1 MDSVTAATAQSL
13 SYWPLAV
20 LGISM
25 IFIIVGIAVLRI
37 HPFLVLSLAAIL
49 VGLMSDQLPG
59 VPPMNPLVQAV
70 ELSMSEFGRSAGSIA
85 FVILLA
91 AIIGM
96 CMLESG
102 AADKIVRRSIAVLGE
117 KRAPLALLGSGFF
130 LSIPV
135 FFDTV
140 FFLLIPLARALALR
154 TGRNYILYVLAICT
168 GGVITHVLVAPTPG
182 PLLVAEILRPLGLD
196 LGTSMV
202 AGILCGII
210 PAIGMLYLARWLD
223 IRVPVPLRETP
234 GASLAE
240 LQAIVDKQ
248 DSELPPF
255 LLSVMPVL
263 LPVLMIATASFM
275 GLAETSLPGVV
286 SLLGGASAFDSL
298 KLYIDF
304 IGNKNVAML
313 TGTAIAV
320 YILVRQKKL
329 GLHKVSDAMGPPL
342 ETAGV
347 IILITAAGG
356 AFGAMIRHSGVGD
369 VIKHLADGYGV
380 NYVLLAWVVAAVIR
394 VAQGSGTVAMITAAG
409 LMAAILGDGQALT
422 VHPIYIF
429 LAIGFGALF
438 GSWMND
444 SGFWV
449 VGKLSG
455 FTESETLKTWTVLTV
470 FVSMTGL
477 VQVLLLSWIFPFR

>member
-1 MDSVTAATAQSL
+1 MEPAAVAVESL
-13 SYWPLAV
+13 SYWPLGV

-25 IFIIVGIAVLRI
+25 AFIIIGIAVLRI

-49 VGLMSDQLPG
+49 VGLMSTQLPG

-70 ELSMSEFGRSAGSIA
+70 ELSMSEFGRAAGSIA

-117 KRAPLALLGSGFF
+117 KRAPVALLGSGFF

-154 TGRNYILYVLAICT
+154 TGHNYILYVLAICT

-182 PLLVAEILRPLGLD
+182 PLIVAETLRPLGLD

-202 AGILCGII
+202 VGILCGII
-210 PAIGMLYLARWLD
+210 PAIAMLYLARWLD
-223 IRVPVPLRETP
+223 IKVPVPLRETP
-234 GASLAE
+234 GAPLKD
-240 LQAIVDKQ
+240 LQAIVDKKES
-248 DSELPPF
+248 DLPPF
-255 LLSVMPVL
+255 LLSILPVL
-263 LPVLMIATASFM
+263 LPVLLIAGASFM
-275 GLAETSLPGVV
+275 GLAQTSLPTVV
-286 SLLGGASAFDSL
+286 GLLGGESTFAGI
-298 KLYIDF
+298 KYYVDF
-304 IGNKNVAML
+304 LGNKNVAML
-313 TGTAIAV
+313 LGTAIAV

-329 GLHKVSDAMGPPL
+329 GLHAISDSMGPPL

-356 AFGAMIRHSGVGD
+356 AFGAMIRHTGVGD
-369 VIKHLADGYGV
+369 VIKVMAEGYGI

-409 LMAAILGDGQALT
+409 LMVAILGDGSVLT
-422 VHPIYIF
+422 VHPVYIF

-438 GSWMND
+438 CSWMND

-455 FTESETLKTWTVLTV
+455 FTERETLKTWTVLTTFISV
-470 FVSMTGL
+470 VGGI
-477 VQVLLLSWIFPFR
+477 QVLLLSWILPFK

>member
-1 MDSVTAATAQSL
+1 MDSVTVATAESL

-49 VGLMSDQLPG
+49 VGLMSTQLPN

-168 GGVITHVLVAPTPG
+168 GGVITHTLVAPTPG
-182 PLLVAEILRPLGLD
+182 PLLVAETLRPLGLD

-202 AGILCGII
+202 AGILCGIV
-210 PAIGMLYLARWLD
+210 PAIGMLYLGRWLD
-223 IRVPVPLRETP
+223 VKVPVPLRETP

-240 LQAIVDKQ
+240 LQAIVDKK

-255 LLSVMPVL
+255 ALAIMPVL
-263 LPVLMIATASFM
+263 MPVLMIAAASFM
-275 GLAETSLPGVV
+275 GLAQTSLPDVV
-286 SLLGGASAFDSL
+286 ALLGGEMSFDAI
-298 KLYIDF
+298 KHYIDF

-313 TGTAIAV
+313 TGTAIAI

-329 GLHKVSDAMGPPL
+329 GLNQVSDAMGPPL

-356 AFGAMIRHSGVGD
+356 AFGAMIRHTGVGE

-380 NYVLLAWVVAAVIR
+380 NYVLLAWLVAAVIR

-409 LMAAILGDGQALT
+409 LMAAILGDGQSLA
-422 VHPIYIF
+422 VHPVYIF
-429 LAIGFGALF
+429 LAIGFGAVF
-438 GSWMND
+438 CSWMND

-455 FTESETLKTWTVLTV
+455 FTERETLKTWTVLTI
-470 FVSMTGL
+470 FVSVIGL
-477 VQVLLLSWIFPFR
+477 VQVLALSWAFPFK

>member
-1 MDSVTAATAQSL
+1 MNSVTVAATESL

-25 IFIIVGIAVLRI
+25 AFIIIGIAVLRI

-49 VGLMSDQLPG
+49 VGLMSTGLPD

-102 AADKIVRRSIAVLGE
+102 AADKIVRRSIALLGE
-117 KRAPLALLGSGFF
+117 KRAPMALLGSGFF

-182 PLLVAEILRPLGLD
+182 PLLVAETLRPLGLD

-202 AGILCGII
+202 AGIVCGLI
-210 PAIGMLYLARWLD
+210 PAITMLYLARWLD

-234 GASLAE
+234 GAPLSE
-240 LQAIVDKQ
+240 LQAIVDKK
-248 DSELPPF
+248 DDELPPF

-263 LPVLMIATASFM
+263 LPVLMIAAASFM
-275 GLAETSLPGVV
+275 GLAQNSLPGVV
-286 SLLGGASAFDSL
+286 SALGGVNAFDSI
-298 KLYIDF
+298 KLYVDF

-313 TGTAIAV
+313 TGTAIAI

-329 GLHKVSDAMGPPL
+329 GLHQVSDAMGPPL

-356 AFGAMIRHSGVGD
+356 AFGAMIRHSGVGE
-369 VIKHLADGYGV
+369 VIKDLADGYGV
-380 NYVLLAWVVAAVIR
+380 NYVLLAWLVAAVIR

-409 LMAAILGDGQALT
+409 LMMAILGDGQSLA
-422 VHPIYIF
+422 VHPVYVF

-438 GSWMND
+438 CSWMND

-455 FTESETLKTWTVLTV
+455 FTEAETLRTWTVLTI
-470 FVSMTGL
+470 FVSVVGL
-477 VQVLLLSWIFPFR
+477 VQVLLLSWLLPFR

>member
-1 MDSVTAATAQSL
+1 MDPVTGAASAL
-13 SYWPLAV
+13 SYWPLIV

-25 IFIIVGIAVLRI
+25 AFIIIGIAALRV

-49 VGLMSDQLPG
+49 VGLLADQLPG

-70 ELSMSEFGRSAGSIA
+70 ELSMSEFGRAAGSIA

-117 KRAPLALLGSGFF
+117 KRAPVALLASGFF

-154 TGRNYILYVLAICT
+154 TGRNYVLYVLAICT

-182 PLLVAEILRPLGLD
+182 PLMVAEALRPIGVD

-202 AGILCGII
+202 VGIIAGIL
-210 PAIGMLYLARWLD
+210 PAIAMLYMARWLD
-223 IRVPVPLRETP
+223 FRLPVPLRETP
-234 GASLAE
+234 GATLAD
-240 LQAIVDKQ
+240 LQGIVDKKE
-248 DSELPPF
+248 SELPPF
-255 LLSVMPVL
+255 WLSILPVLMPVL
-263 LPVLMIATASFM
+263 LIALASFL
-275 GLAETSLPGVV
+275 GLAKTTLPGVV
-286 SLLGGASAFDSL
+286 ALFGGNESFECFKYYA
-298 KLYIDF
+298 DF
-304 IGNKNVAML
+304 LGNKNVAML
-313 TGTAIAV
+313 IGTAIAV
-320 YILVRQKKL
+320 YILVRQKGL

-369 VIKHLADGYGV
+369 VIKSLAEGYGV
-380 NYVLLAWVVAAVIR
+380 NYVFLAWLVAAVIR
-394 VAQGSGTVAMITAAG
+394 VAQGSGTVAMITAVG
-409 LMAAILGDGQALT
+409 LMAAILGDGSSLT

-438 GSWMND
+438 CSWMND

-455 FTESETLKTWTVLTV
+455 FTERETLASWTVLTIFISV
-470 FVSMTGL
+470 FGL
-477 VQVLLLSWIFPFR
+477 IQVMIASTLLPMK